1 MRGTIARQKN
11 TEFFSLSVYFCNG
24 PNASS
29 CLNLCRS
36 PLKTFEGLRPMQSPS
51 SATPDDTQPYFPVVH
66 PALALHSR
74 TESSS
79 SEQRMD

>member
-1 MRGTIARQKN
+1 
-11 TEFFSLSVYFCNG
+11 
-24 PNASS
+24 
-29 CLNLCRS
+29 
-36 PLKTFEGLRPMQSPS
+36 MQSPS